1 MVVDSA
7 RSGIGTALLVV
18 GPPGAGR
25 SSVLTDA
32 TAAATD
38 VTVVTGGGVPTE
50 TTVPFSGLSQLL
62 APRLADAGAPSDHA
76 DFSLDGLPVPQA
88 AALRCALGLAEGPT
102 PPLAVGVAVLTLLT
116 RAAAGRPVLVVV
128 DDLHLL
134 DPDSTAAL
142 LYAARRLANRP
153 VAALLAAESPLAAH
167 LAETDLPVLALGE
180 LDEEAAGE
188 LLADHGWSAPP
199 PVRRAAVEATGGNPL
214 ALIQLATTR
223 SPTERLEDVAIQV
236 TVPLEGRQRAS
247 FLRQLALIP
256 SHTRKLLVLAAAAG
270 DAPASSVHTAA
281 CALGLTSEAM
291 EPAER
296 AGVITVRPGHI
307 AFRHPLL
314 RAAIY
319 QDAPHS
325 LRIAAHR
332 ELADALAALEPDQ
345 AAWHRALATTSP
357 DEDLASTLEEI
368 ALRRST
374 GTHELAV
381 MLAAARLSA
390 AGPDRDR
397 RTTHA
402 ALAAWGS
409 GQSDM
414 AHDLGSRLPTVTESE
429 TTARLVWLQGLIEI
443 AGSDPIT
450 AFARLERLAGEL
462 APAAP
467 EHAAML
473 RLLAVTAA
481 YDAGE
486 LTAAKRA
493 ASAVEQAGGPSRRL
507 GELFL
512 LALEGRLPAEGSEPS
527 RLLADLPAEVHKR
540 PGMADSVAMVLGGLG
555 PHLVLTREFGVSAC
569 AAQRSAG
576 VFGTL
581 AMNLLWLTDVH
592 LQLGHCDDAADC
604 AEEVLRLTRDTGQR
618 SGAALALA
626 HLARVAA
633 IRGAHGRCREL
644 AADALTIAVAT
655 RTRAA
660 AAHATWAAAL
670 AALAEGDAHEACD
683 RLVLLIEPGSPFFH
697 ELIAM
702 RAAPDLVEAA
712 VRTGQLPLAHRVT
725 TQLAD
730 WAARSTLPWARAHQD
745 RCLALIAEDDEAH
758 RLFAR
763 ASEAAAASNRPFDLA
778 RTALLRGEALR
789 RDRRRLEARTPLR
802 LAVELFDGQGARRW
816 AEIARSQ
823 LRGAGG
829 LGTSPR
835 DDRPVSAVLTAQ
847 ELQVARLA
855 ANGLSN
861 KEIGALLFVSPRT
874 VAYHLYKIFPK
885 LGISARSQL
894 RSVVLDDT
902 GDGDR
907 ATGDTVDTN
916 GHREPGEPPS

>member
-1 MVVDSA
+1 M
-7 RSGIGTALLVV
+7 
-18 GPPGAGR
+18 
-25 SSVLTDA
+25 
-32 TAAATD
+32 
-38 VTVVTGGGVPTE
+38 
-50 TTVPFSGLSQLL
+50 
-62 APRLADAGAPSDHA
+62 
-76 DFSLDGLPVPQA
+76 
-88 AALRCALGLAEGPT
+88 
-102 PPLAVGVAVLTLLT
+102 
-116 RAAAGRPVLVVV
+116 
-128 DDLHLL
+128 
-134 DPDSTAAL
+134 
-142 LYAARRLANRP
+142 
-153 VAALLAAESPLAAH
+153 
-167 LAETDLPVLALGE
+167 
-180 LDEEAAGE
+180 
-188 LLADHGWSAPP
+188 
-199 PVRRAAVEATGGNPL
+199 
-214 ALIQLATTR
+214 
-223 SPTERLEDVAIQV
+223 
-236 TVPLEGRQRAS
+236 
-247 FLRQLALIP
+247 
-256 SHTRKLLVLAAAAG
+256 
-270 DAPASSVHTAA
+270 
-281 CALGLTSEAM
+281 
-291 EPAER
+291 
-296 AGVITVRPGHI
+296 
-307 AFRHPLL
+307 
-314 RAAIY
+314 
-319 QDAPHS
+319 
-325 LRIAAHR
+325 
-332 ELADALAALEPDQ
+332 
-345 AAWHRALATTSP
+345 
-357 DEDLASTLEEI
+357 
-368 ALRRST
+368 
-374 GTHELAV
+374 

-409 GQSDM
+409 GQSDL
-414 AHDLGSRLPTVTESE
+414 AHDLGSRLPTATESA
-429 TTARLVWLQGLIEI
+429 TTARLVWLHGLLEI

-450 AFARLERLAGEL
+450 AFARLERLAGGL

-486 LTAAKRA
+486 LAAARRA

-507 GELFL
+507 GELFG
-512 LALEGRLPAEGSEPS
+512 LALEGRLPVEGSEPS
-527 RLLADLPAEVHKR
+527 KLLAALPAEVHKR
-540 PGMADSVAMVLGGLG
+540 PGMADSVVMVLGGLG

-581 AMNLLWLTDVH
+581 AVNLLWLTDVH

-604 AEEVLRLTRDTGQR
+604 AEEVLRLTRDSGQR
-618 SGAALALA
+618 SGSALALA

-633 IRGAHGRCREL
+633 IRGEHGRCREL
-644 AADALTIAVAT
+644 AAEALTIAVAT
-655 RTRAA
+655 RARGAT
-660 AAHATWAAAL
+660 AHATWAVAL

-683 RLVLLIEPGSPFFH
+683 RIVLLIEPGSPFFH

-725 TQLAD
+725 AQLAG
-730 WAARSTLPWARAHQD
+730 WAERSTLPWARAYHD
-745 RCLALIAEDDEAH
+745 RCLALIAEDDDEAH

-763 ASEAAAASNRPFDLA
+763 ASEVAASSNRPFDLA

-789 RDRRRLEARTPLR
+789 RDRRRVEARTPLR

-855 ANGLSN
+855 ASGLSN

-902 GDGDR
+902 GDADAGGDDMGS
-907 ATGDTVDTN
+907 GDTVDAY
-916 GHREPGEPPS
+916 GHREPPVIPV